1 MPSVAPCKPCEAKR
15 WLERAGYKLALET
28 ASNWFLV
35 HEDEAAPVTIPR
47 LVQYVPLWI
56 ANDVARRVGMASYI
70 AWWTEANP
78 EGTE

>member
-35 HEDEAAPVTIPR
+35 HEDEAAQLRFPGWYSTYRYGSPTTWR
-47 LVQYVPLWI
+47 AGL
-56 ANDVARRVGMASYI
+56 
-70 AWWTEANP
+70 AWPPT
-78 EGTE
+78 

>member
-1 MPSVAPCKPCEAKR
+1 M
-15 WLERAGYKLALET
+15 
-28 ASNWFLV
+28 